1 MNSGFHWSED
11 ITKRWLA
18 SRLGLRMSLGDS
30 SNFNFL
36 TNFSLLNF
44 LGIAFTVVR
53 SVWSRFNTFFC
64 VLLSSS
70 IWRSFSFA
78 LRMFIGSS
86 DSFFILTCDLSEDG
100 WLIVS
105 LNTKES
111 PTTILRSEEKLELR
125 AVGIMVLV
133 RRLLPILRSRFF
145 CS

>member
-1 MNSGFHWSED
+1 
-11 ITKRWLA
+11 
-18 SRLGLRMSLGDS
+18 
-30 SNFNFL
+30 
-36 TNFSLLNF
+36 
-44 LGIAFTVVR
+44 
-53 SVWSRFNTFFC
+53 
-64 VLLSSS
+64 
-70 IWRSFSFA
+70 
-78 LRMFIGSS
+78 MFIGSY

-125 AVGIMVLV
+125 AVGIIVLV